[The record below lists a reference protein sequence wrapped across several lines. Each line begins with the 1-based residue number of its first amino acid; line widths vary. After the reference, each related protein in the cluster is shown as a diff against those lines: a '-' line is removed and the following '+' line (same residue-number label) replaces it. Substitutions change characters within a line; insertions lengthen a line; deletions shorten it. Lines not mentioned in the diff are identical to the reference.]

1 MKVNCNDYYYLL
13 FNDKTT
19 FIVIRDLNFDKDKI
33 DIKGNTNLT
42 LVFDFENLSVKL
54 EPEKVFDF
62 INYIKS
68 NNNAIKNIIIKNCL
82 VEKISN
88 FFVNLRLDLD
98 LLYISDEL
106 YSMSPNLN
114 ILFDNVTAKKL
125 ILKKL
130 KINSK
135 SELNKL
141 FEFIYKIGCEEL
153 ELEDIFV
160 ELIIKEDKTYND
172 LEKYITFENGKFI
185 IINFEKELKIK
196 KLKMTDCPLFG
207 ISQDMFKNMS
217 DNKDITIDIDDNSI
231 INPDIITKFKITE
244 GYFDI
249 CYDLDS
255 FKLNDDEE
263 NENNKEK
270 KIDYLKYYE
279 YIFNIIT
286 KDNIKFKK
294 IKFKNFDITKYEYIT
309 GENLTFIEE
318 KN

>member
-1 MKVNCNDYYYLL
+1 
-13 FNDKTT
+13 
-19 FIVIRDLNFDKDKI
+19 
-33 DIKGNTNLT
+33 
-42 LVFDFENLSVKL
+42 
-54 EPEKVFDF
+54 
-62 INYIKS
+62 
-68 NNNAIKNIIIKNCL
+68 
-82 VEKISN
+82 
-88 FFVNLRLDLD
+88 
-98 LLYISDEL
+98 
-106 YSMSPNLN
+106 MSPNLN

-125 ILKKL
+125 ILKKI

-135 SELNKL
+135 SELNKF

-172 LEKYITFENGKFI
+172 LENYITFENGKFN
-185 IINFEKELKIK
+185 IINSEKELKVK
-196 KLKMTDCPLFG
+196 KLRMTDCPLFG
-207 ISQDMFKNMS
+207 ISQDIFKNFS
-217 DNKDITIDIDDNSI
+217 DDKDITIDIDENSI
-231 INPDIITKFKITE
+231 INPDIITKFKINE
-244 GYFDI
+244 GYFEI

-294 IKFKNFDITKYEYIT
+294 IKFKNFDITKYEYIA

-318 KN
+318 KNLIFNKEERERKTKFEEFDKEINERINNRNNINNFSEIKELIFDNCSIILFN